1 MNVRKKELIVL
12 VLEIFTGALSLC
24 LASYLFKSFYVE
36 NFWYACLASV
46 IISLLSVYLKP
57 LLEVLTLPI
66 NIITLGL
73 TYPIINM
80 IILKVTGLLLGSNFI
95 VKGFFVLIFI
105 SIFIS
110 IINAFLNNI
119 IVNPLKERR

>member
-46 IISLLSVYLKP
+46 MISLLSVYLKP

-95 VKGFFVLIFI
+95 VKGFFVPIFI

>member
-95 VKGFFVLIFI
+95 VKGFFVPIFI

-110 IINAFLNNI
+110 IINSFLNNI

>member
-24 LASYLFKSFYVE
+24 LASYLFKSFHVE

-95 VKGFFVLIFI
+95 VKGFFVPIFI

>member
-80 IILKVTGLLLGSNFI
+80 IILKVTGLILGSNFI
-95 VKGFFVLIFI
+95 VKGFFVPIFI

>member
-1 MNVRKKELIVL
+1 MNGRKKELIVL

-95 VKGFFVLIFI
+95 VKGFFVPIFI

>member
-95 VKGFFVLIFI
+95 VKGFFVPIFI

>member
-57 LLEVLTLPI
+57 LFEVLTLPI

-95 VKGFFVLIFI
+95 VKGFFVPIFI

>member
-12 VLEIFTGALSLC
+12 ILEIFTGALSLC

-95 VKGFFVLIFI
+95 VKGFFVPIFI

-110 IINAFLNNI
+110 IINSFLNNI

>member
-80 IILKVTGLLLGSNFI
+80 VILKVTGLLLGSNFI
-95 VKGFFVLIFI
+95 VKGFFVPIFI

>member
-80 IILKVTGLLLGSNFI
+80 VILKVTGLLLGSNFI
-95 VKGFFVLIFI
+95 VKGFFVPIFI

-110 IINAFLNNI
+110 IINSFLNNI

>member
-12 VLEIFTGALSLC
+12 ILEIFTGALSLC

-66 NIITLGL
+66 NIVTLGL

-95 VKGFFVLIFI
+95 VKGFFVPIFI

>member
-12 VLEIFTGALSLC
+12 ILEIFTGALSLC

-95 VKGFFVLIFI
+95 VKGFFVPIFI

>member
-1 MNVRKKELIVL
+1 MNIRKKELIVL

-95 VKGFFVLIFI
+95 VKGFFVPIFI

>member
-57 LLEVLTLPI
+57 LLEVLTFPI

-95 VKGFFVLIFI
+95 VKGFFVPIFI

>member
-24 LASYLFKSFYVE
+24 LASYLFKSFYVK

-95 VKGFFVLIFI
+95 VKGFFVPIFI

>member
-57 LLEVLTLPI
+57 LLEVLTLSI

-95 VKGFFVLIFI
+95 VKGFFVPIFI

>member
-73 TYPIINM
+73 TYPII
-80 IILKVTGLLLGSNFI
+80 
-95 VKGFFVLIFI
+95 FI

>member
-12 VLEIFTGALSLC
+12 VLEVFTGALSLC

-95 VKGFFVLIFI
+95 VKGFFVPIFI

-110 IINAFLNNI
+110 IINSFLNNI

>member
-95 VKGFFVLIFI
+95 VKGFFLPIFI

-110 IINAFLNNI
+110 IINSFLNNI

>member
-1 MNVRKKELIVL
+1 MNIRKKELIVL

-95 VKGFFVLIFI
+95 VKGFFVPIFI

-110 IINAFLNNI
+110 IINSFLNNI